1 MTTEQ
6 TESVPPPEG
15 IWILDDTGKS
25 LKFVFEEELENA
37 TEADASTEA
46 KVTPAEVIA
55 KYLSNLSAS
64 QKTMQDKLYALGW
77 DDVAIYNMLTLLES
91 QQWYNCAKLRQVGY
105 SETEIQR
112 LDTLGNQ
119 NMKDFSHLKRGTAGG
134 GDEEYQLQLYL
145 LEEAKRRR
153 LVMLGEK

>member
-6 TESVPPPEG
+6 TESG

-91 QQWYNCAKLRQVGY
+91 QQ
-105 SETEIQR
+105 
-112 LDTLGNQ
+112 
-119 NMKDFSHLKRGTAGG
+119 
-134 GDEEYQLQLYL
+134 
-145 LEEAKRRR
+145 
-153 LVMLGEK
+153 